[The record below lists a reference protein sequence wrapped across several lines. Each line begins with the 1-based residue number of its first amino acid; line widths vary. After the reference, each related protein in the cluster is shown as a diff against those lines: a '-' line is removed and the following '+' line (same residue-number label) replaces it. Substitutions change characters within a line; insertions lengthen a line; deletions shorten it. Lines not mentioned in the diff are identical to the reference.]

1 MSLSAALNI
10 GNGVQTNI
18 TNSALNSNEFTSE
31 NITKVMNVIDLRN
44 DAIAQSG
51 NKAKVENK
59 QKSEEVIGDVVVTGE
74 GNTLTVEQVATV
86 GNSAAVIQEAEGK
99 AFLDSVTS
107 VADSIVY
114 QVATGQTSGQ
124 DAQSTADAMSSMS
137 NECSAD
143 GLGAVALSCGIGNS
157 TETGINNSISNVFKS
172 SVSNIFV
179 SETQRVMQNA
189 LASIAANAA
198 AIQSDQATLQK
209 IGNITVG
216 GKGNT
221 ADLTQAVNLSND
233 ASVKQLA
240 KAESAIEAILEAEA
254 SIESTAMTEVSS
266 QQAAKVDSKGS
277 SLFSGGAATIGF
289 AIGGGVL
296 VIAAIVVVVILVMKK
311 KRGQ

>member
-18 TNSALNSNEFTSE
+18 TNSALNSNEFTTE

-51 NKAKVENK
+51 NKAKVDNK
-59 QKSEEVIGDVVVTGE
+59 QESKQEMGDINLTGE
-74 GNTLTVEQVATV
+74 NNTLTVEQVATV
-86 GNSAAVIQEAEGK
+86 GNSAAVIQKAEGK

-198 AIQSDQATLQK
+198 AIHSDQVILQK
-209 IGNITVG
+209 IGNITIG

-221 ADLTQAVNLSND
+221 TDLRQAVTLYND
-233 ASVKQLA
+233 ASVEQLS
-240 KAESAIEAILEAEA
+240 KAESAIETVLEAAA
-254 SIESTAMTEVSS
+254 SIESTAMTEVTSD
-266 QQAAKVDSKGS
+266 QTAKVDTKS
-277 SLFSGGAATIGF
+277 SSVFSGGAATVGL
-289 AIGGGVL
+289 AVGGAAVVL
-296 VIAAIVVVVILVMKK
+296 IAIVGIVIYFVMK
-311 KRGQ
+311 RRL

>member
-18 TNSALNSNEFTSE
+18 TNSALNSNEFTTE
-31 NITKVMNVIDLRN
+31 NIIKVINVIDLRN

-51 NKAKVENK
+51 NKTKVKNK
-59 QKSEEVIGDVVVTGE
+59 QESKQEMGDINLIGE
-74 GNTLTVEQVATV
+74 NNTLTVEQVATV

-189 LASIAANAA
+189 LASIAANVA
-198 AIQSDQATLQK
+198 AIHSDQATLQK
-209 IGNITVG
+209 IGNITIG

-221 ADLTQAVNLSND
+221 ADLRQAVTLSND
-233 ASVKQLA
+233 ASVEQLS
-240 KAESAIEAILEAEA
+240 KAESAIETVLEAAA
-254 SIESTAMTEVSS
+254 SIESTAMTEVTSD
-266 QQAAKVDSKGS
+266 QTAKVETKSS
-277 SLFSGGAATIGF
+277 SLFSGSAATVGLAVGGAAV
-289 AIGGGVL
+289 VL
-296 VIAAIVVVVILVMKK
+296 IAIVGIVIYFVMK
-311 KRGQ
+311 RRQ